1 MHGALYKERG
11 PLISG
16 EKEIKNREEILAL
29 FEAIWLPK
37 KVAVIHCL
45 EHQTSGSKV
54 SRGNALADQT
64 AKEAARKPV
73 GPINVLLALPLR
85 VLTDSP
91 VYTQEE
97 VKLYSKLGGKERS
110 SRWVELLDGRI
121 FIPEA
126 LGRDLILQIYQGTHL
141 GGTKLIEL
149 LKRDYYIPKL
159 QQIAKR
165 ATSWCHTCT

>member
-1 MHGALYKERG
+1 M
-11 PLISG
+11 
-16 EKEIKNREEILAL
+16 
-29 FEAIWLPK
+29 
-37 KVAVIHCL
+37 
-45 EHQTSGSKV
+45 
-54 SRGNALADQT
+54 
-64 AKEAARKPV
+64 